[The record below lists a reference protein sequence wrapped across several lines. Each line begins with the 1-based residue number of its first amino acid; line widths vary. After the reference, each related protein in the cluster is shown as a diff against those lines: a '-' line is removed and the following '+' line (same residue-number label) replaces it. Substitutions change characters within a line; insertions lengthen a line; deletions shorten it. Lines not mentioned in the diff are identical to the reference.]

1 MYAYLHQMRP
11 NDVLFLFLYFQ
22 TAISHIK
29 KWSNKAIVISCTV
42 FEYWKF
48 PFLVCLKRR
57 APHQTS
63 WLLVSLR
70 SAPGL
75 IRENSHFP
83 MLLSFYC
90 GVIQILETI
99 LFAFYAVWHLW
110 PCRYRRS
117 SYATKGEFTNTVS
130 FTGRGPVWGHIH
142 SVRFSGFLFFH
153 VERRNHTLLKCTYC
167 SYTRII
173 LQMYELSLI
182 YFRMVK
188 P

>member
-75 IRENSHFP
+75 VCGTSSERTLTSRCFFLSTAESFRFWKP
-83 MLLSFYC
+83 FCLLSTPFDTF
-90 GVIQILETI
+90 GHVATAAAATLQKVSLQILFLSLAE
-99 LFAFYAVWHLW
+99 VR
-110 PCRYRRS
+110 CG
-117 SYATKGEFTNTVS
+117 ATFTLCVSVFFCFFTSKGETT
-130 FTGRGPVWGHIH
+130 P
-142 SVRFSGFLFFH
+142 
-153 VERRNHTLLKCTYC
+153 Y
-167 SYTRII
+167 
-173 LQMYELSLI
+173 
-182 YFRMVK
+182 
-188 P
+188 